1 MARAT
6 ITPTALTLGAM
17 VAEDAGDELV
27 AADGAVLEAQ
37 AHPVLLVIKNGAEAA
52 RTVTIAAGVQPPAMT
67 PLEVEQT
74 IAAGDVYLYPIQRSG
89 GGRHAQA
96 DGSVY
101 IDVDDANVTVA
112 AYELPAGLV

>member
-6 ITPTALTLGAM
+6 ITPTALPLGAM
-17 VAEDAGDELV
+17 AAEDAGAALV

-37 AHPVLLVIKNGAEAA
+37 AHPVLLVFTNGAIAS

-67 PLEVEQT
+67 PVAVAQT
-74 IAAGDVYLYPIQRSG
+74 IAAGDVYFYPVQRSG

-101 IDVDDANVTVA
+101 IDVDNADVTVA